1 MLSNG
6 SIFNPGP
13 ITVAYSHVSCPCMPA
28 AVQHRFFLWHS
39 RANLQPFGNPPRLWF
54 FFFHLKKFCRGHC
67 SCIDSF
73 ITFGVLDQM
82 RLVQTLARLQQQ
94 AESPAQAFQTSD
106 VVPVKAPYTST
117 WSVCIVD
124 QFRPIQTRKFD
135 DPEAVWQCLFPVLRP
150 RFDGW
155 CVLLMTLVWV
165 T

>member
-1 MLSNG
+1 MRIPTCLVPVCQRL
-6 SIFNPGP
+6 FNTVFFCG
-13 ITVAYSHVSCPCMPA
+13 TVAQTC
-28 AVQHRFFLWHS
+28 
-39 RANLQPFGNPPRLWF
+39 NLSGTLRVFGF